1 MSKEPNL
8 NLLPL
13 RFVSDAVI
21 GAELARLRVVLVMEG
36 VAEVPPQIF
45 AKKYFRAR
53 LGNGQM
59 SGTVSS
65 SVEVGDRRR
74 VDLVRVRSHVLQ
86 TTRRGRRPERV
97 PMNMYGA
104 LHRYAVIIVAGELKT
119 FAYIES
125 VRSVADRS
133 GAYGLPEKRR
143 DTECFCSLGG
153 TMRYVDSTSIDAVL
167 GSLLVRERR
176 VVMYTR
182 QVFTSEYLPRGH
194 STPALALRP
203 SLAL

>member
-1 MSKEPNL
+1 MSTEPNL
-8 NLLPL
+8 NLLPT

-21 GAELARLRVVLVMEG
+21 GAELARLKVVLVMEG

-53 LGNGQM
+53 LGNDQM

-65 SVEVGDRRR
+65 SVEVGDWRR
-74 VDLVRVRSHVLQ
+74 DYLVRVGSLVLR

-97 PMNMYGA
+97 PMNVYGA
-104 LHRYAVIIVAGELKT
+104 VHHYAVIIGAGELKS

-143 DTECFCSLGG
+143 DTECSCSLGD
-153 TMRYVDSTSIDAVL
+153 TVRYVDSTSIDAVL
-167 GSLLVRERR
+167 GSLLLRERR

-182 QVFTSEYLPRGH
+182 QAFTSEYLPRGH

-203 SLAL
+203 PPAL